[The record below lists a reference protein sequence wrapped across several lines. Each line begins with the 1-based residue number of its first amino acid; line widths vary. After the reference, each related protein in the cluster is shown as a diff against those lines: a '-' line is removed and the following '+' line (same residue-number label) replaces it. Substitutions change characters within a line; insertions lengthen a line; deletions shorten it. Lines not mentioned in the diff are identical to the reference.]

1 MGRRPITF
9 RAVENI
15 THSLVGATL
24 AELALPAGARTAQRR
39 LFFFAGII
47 AANLPDGDLLYSR
60 ISPPPLGYLLH
71 HRGHTHTLVGCAVL
85 GLFGWILTRLNP
97 SVRRLIAES
106 PRQFW
111 LVVTVALGSHVI
123 LDSWN
128 SYGVHPFWP
137 FDNRWY
143 YGDAIYI
150 LDPWLWVLLGV
161 AVVANARSTTR
172 RMILG
177 AGLIALPL
185 ALVWFGM
192 IPSGALV
199 ALTGIGAGLG
209 IATLRATPRVRSAAA
224 LSAVVLFVT
233 AMFGFSH
240 VARGVSL
247 ASLGTIQGVEKTGD
261 IVDVVLN
268 PNPAVPI
275 CWTALAIEKHES
287 RDEYILRRGN
297 LSLFDG
303 WLPRRVCSY
312 SGTVA
317 GSSRSRAEW
326 SVSSR
331 QSLSRLRM
339 RSRDD
344 CWVRGWLQFGRA
356 PAMTNDHIVDARFG
370 GADAGNFTS
379 MRLLDSTLAKVCPP
393 HLTNWGMPRAD
404 LLGGALEN

>member
-1 MGRRPITF
+1 
-9 RAVENI
+9 VENI

-24 AELALPAGARTAQRR
+24 AELALPAGARTVQRR
-39 LFFFAGII
+39 LFFFAGIV
-47 AANLPDGDLLYSR
+47 AANLSDGDLLYSR
-60 ISPPPLGYLLH
+60 ITPPPLGYLLH
-71 HRGHTHTLVGCAVL
+71 HRGHTHTLVGCALL
-85 GLFGWILTRLNP
+85 GFCGWLVTRLVP
-97 SVRRLIAES
+97 PVRRLVAES

-111 LVVTVALGSHVI
+111 MLVAVALGSHML

-161 AVVANARSTTR
+161 AVVLNARSMPR
-172 RMILG
+172 RIVLG
-177 AGLIALPL
+177 AGLVALPL
-185 ALVWFGM
+185 ALVWFRM

-199 ALTGIGAGLG
+199 ALAVIGAGLAV
-209 IATLRATPRVRSAAA
+209 ATHRALPRVRSAAA
-224 LSAVVLFVT
+224 LSAVAVFVT
-233 AMFGFSH
+233 AMFGLSH

-247 ASLGTIQGVEKTGD
+247 ASLRTVQGADDPGD

-268 PNPAVPI
+268 PNPAVPV
-275 CWTALAIEKHES
+275 CWSALAIEKREA
-287 RDEYILRRGN
+287 RDEYVLRRGN

-303 WLPRRVCSY
+303 WLPARICRS
-312 SGTVA
+312 SGSVA
-317 GSSRSRAEW
+317 GFTRSRAEW

-331 QSLSRLRM
+331 QSLSRLRT

-356 PAMTNDHIVDARFG
+356 PAMTNDHIADYRFG
-370 GADAGNFTS
+370 GEEGGNFTS